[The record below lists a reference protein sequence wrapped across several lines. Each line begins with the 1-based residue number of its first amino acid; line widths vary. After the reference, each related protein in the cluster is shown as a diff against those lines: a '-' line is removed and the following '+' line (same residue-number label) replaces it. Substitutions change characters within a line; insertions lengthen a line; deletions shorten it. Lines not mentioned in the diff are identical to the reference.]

1 MQCALITDN
10 AGEQIQQ
17 GEPLECSWKTVDPCI
32 LFLLLP
38 CKTILQPIKVIRNYS
53 QKGKKGRTPD
63 WNMLGSVES
72 LNAKFYFF
80 IFFHLFIFLF
90 FISFLI

>member
-1 MQCALITDN
+1 M
-10 AGEQIQQ
+10 QQ
-17 GEPLECSWKTVDPCI
+17 GGPLECSWKTVDPCI
-32 LFLLLP
+32 LLLLP

-72 LNAKFYFF
+72 LNTKFKTG
-80 IFFHLFIFLF
+80 
-90 FISFLI
+90 